1 VSRSAGRFAG
11 SAAALAALVVGAAAP
26 LPAASASSAPASAA
40 APQLG
45 VVRGAVV
52 APSLVPYESAQARL
66 RYLLPRRAAALPA
79 LDRAPAIYVADAS
92 TGAVGYRRNWT
103 TQMRGA
109 STMKLLTAATTLRLM
124 GTDRT
129 FPTVVRTGRTSRE
142 VVIVGG
148 GDPLLSSAQLDTL
161 AVRTAA
167 KLAALVPAAPVT
179 PPASPTP
186 VAFTVRL
193 DDTLFAAP
201 TAAAGWR
208 STYLPTEVMPVR
220 PLVRDLR
227 NSWDGA
233 KSAAQWFTARVD
245 LALKKQLAA
254 RTDLAPSVGYAGRLK
269 APAAST
275 VVSQI
280 TGNSSGAILK
290 YMLLWSDNDVAE
302 MMFRNNALAAAHT
315 ATWAGGIATA
325 RETLAAL
332 RIPATEWTIRDGSG
346 LSREDRM
353 TANGLAA
360 LLRRAASPNYPALA
374 PLRTYL
380 PVGGVSGTLSRA
392 YHRYDTA
399 PTSCARGKVWGKT
412 GSLFDTIALAGYAR
426 GADGRLK
433 VFVTLVHRTRSY
445 DGLTVRRSA
454 DRIAATATGCY

>member
-1 VSRSAGRFAG
+1 VSPRPGRLVG
-11 SAAALAALVVGAAAP
+11 PLVVAAAVALGTAAP
-26 LPAASASSAPASAA
+26 VAPAGAASAPVAG
-40 APQLG
+40 G

-52 APSLVPYESAQARL
+52 APSLVPFESAQARL

-79 LDRAPAIYVADAS
+79 LDRAPGIYVADAT

-103 TQMRGA
+103 TPMRGA

-161 AVRTAA
+161 AVRTAT
-167 KLAALVPAAPVT
+167 KLAALVPSAPVT
-179 PPASPTP
+179 PPAAPTP
-186 VAFTVRL
+186 LTFSVRL
-193 DDTLFAAP
+193 DDTLFASP
-201 TAAAGWR
+201 TAASGWR
-208 STYLPTEVMPVR
+208 STYVPTEVMPVR

-245 LALKKQLAA
+245 LALKKQLAG
-254 RTDLAPSVGYAGRLK
+254 RTDLAPAVGYGGRLK

-275 VVSQI
+275 VVSQV
-280 TGNSSGAILK
+280 TGNTSGAILR

-302 MMFRNNALAAAHT
+302 MMFRNNALAADHS
-315 ATWAGGIATA
+315 ATWNGGIATA

-332 RIPATEWTIRDGSG
+332 RIPASEWTIRDGSG

-360 LLRRAASPNYPALA
+360 LLRRAASPSYPALA

-380 PVGGVSGTLSRA
+380 PVGGVSGTLSTA

-399 PTSCARGKVWGKT
+399 PTRCARGKVWGKT